1 MAQSDLKSFTDFIPA
16 EVRDGKL
23 CRIVYYAK
31 EPQSGELKRVV
42 IKYNRLKSRRA
53 NLQLARRLC
62 YDLNLRLAAG
72 YNPFVCRMAD
82 DGYTSMA
89 DALTAFQREKSKQL
103 RPDSL
108 RCYNSFLG
116 IFNKWL
122 DENGLS
128 ASFSFST
135 SSCVRPVVFC
145 TSA

>member
-31 EPQSGELKRVV
+31 EPQSGELKRVE
-42 IKYNRLKSRRA
+42 IKCNRLKSRRA

-89 DALTAFQREKSKQL
+89 DALLAFQREKNACCAPTACAATTVLSEY
-103 RPDSL
+103 ST
-108 RCYNSFLG
+108 
-116 IFNKWL
+116 
-122 DENGLS
+122 NGSMKTAFPPRS
-128 ASFSFST
+128 ASPPLRVSD
-135 SSCVRPVVFC
+135 R
-145 TSA
+145 